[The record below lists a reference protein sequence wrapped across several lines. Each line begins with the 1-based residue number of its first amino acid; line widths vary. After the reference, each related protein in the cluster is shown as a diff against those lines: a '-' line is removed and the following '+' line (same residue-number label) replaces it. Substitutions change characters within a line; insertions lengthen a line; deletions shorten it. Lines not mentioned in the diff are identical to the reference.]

1 MSSRAVSLKRI
12 AAGLPGD
19 GQAASL
25 AARWCSR
32 DGRMMGFVEIRRA
45 RRRAEAEQLALVL
58 AAVGIGCT
66 LVPGSDGVGLEV
78 AWHDAE
84 RARQQLAAYEQEN
97 APEPQPVRE
106 RWTAGHGLTAALA
119 YAAIILFFFGAER
132 RGAWALDWITLGAA
146 DAGLIRAG
154 QWWRTVTALTLHAD
168 HEHLFGNLIAGIA
181 FGTLAAQLFGAGLA
195 WLAILLTG
203 IVGNALDAFL
213 QAPDHA
219 AVGASTALFGA
230 LGIVSGYTRLRRKVP
245 WRGGIRRWA
254 PLSAGVLLLVYLG
267 FAGERTDVGAHV
279 AGFVVGGLL
288 GLALGRWGD
297 RVPRGPGAQL
307 VYGLLAAGILTLAWL
322 RALQGAG

>member
-1 MSSRAVSLKRI
+1 MIS
-12 AAGLPGD
+12 
-19 GQAASL
+19 
-25 AARWCSR
+25 
-32 DGRMMGFVEIRRA
+32 FVEIRRA

-66 LVPGSDGVGLEV
+66 LAPGSDGTGILV

-97 APEPQPVRE
+97 APEPHPVPAPRA
-106 RWTAGHGLTAALA
+106 AGHGLTAALA
-119 YAAIILFFFGAER
+119 YAAILLFFFGAER
-132 RGAWALDWITLGAA
+132 RDTWSLDWVTLGAA

-154 QWWRTVTALTLHAD
+154 EWWRTVTALTLHAD
-168 HEHLFGNLIAGIA
+168 HEHLFGNLIAGIG
-181 FGTLAAQLFGAGLA
+181 FGMLAAQLFGAGLA

-203 IVGNALDAFL
+203 ILGNVLDAFL

-267 FAGERTDVGAHV
+267 FAGERTAVGAHV
-279 AGFVVGGLL
+279 AGFAVGGVL
-288 GLALGRWGD
+288 GLVLGRWGD
-297 RVPRGPGAQL
+297 RLPRGPGAQL
-307 VYGLLAAGILTLAWL
+307 ACGLLAAAILALAWL